1 MLCCLRILQK
11 IFQGIPSACLFLAHL
26 KSVKKKNKNK
36 KQGSGN
42 LAGGPVV
49 KTLLSTSGGAGLVSS
64 LGAKI
69 PHALGTENRNI
80 EQK

>member
-1 MLCCLRILQK
+1 M
-11 IFQGIPSACLFLAHL
+11 
-26 KSVKKKNKNK
+26 
-36 KQGSGN
+36 N
-42 LAGGPVV
+42 LAGGPMV